1 MTDQVGNYNQQE
13 RRKEQR
19 RKLDERRTDI
29 RFEPTKEPRRKHRGR
44 RNSDGDVWDKHEE

>member
-1 MTDQVGNYNQQE
+1 MANQADSYNQPE

-29 RFEPTKEPRRKHRGR
+29 RFEPAKEPRRKNRGR
-44 RNSDGDVWDKHEE
+44 RNGDGDVWDKHEE